1 MWAPETR
8 SESWR
13 SLITTSPSEMSFA
26 SIRAIVMRC
35 RGCLR
40 FRSCPIVGED
50 GQSIW
55 LDGSPNPIHDVA
67 AAESAVAWMAVSEL
81 APQPV
86 SFYAAVFFLVN
97 ATYILLIWEL
107 LDCSPVDD
115 VPPKVRTI
123 MRVRSTATLC
133 LFGVAAVVALK
144 FPLVGLG
151 ICVCCLVVYLKPEA
165 PGGEARRAMWHCT
178 RCSAPNASRPGAA
191 IGPMRG
197 IL

>member
-55 LDGSPNPIHDVA
+55 LDGSPNPIHDAA

-97 ATYILLIWEL
+97 ATYILLIREL
-107 LDCSPVDD
+107 IDCSPLDD
-115 VPPKVRTI
+115 LPVKVRTSMTI
-123 MRVRSTATLC
+123 AERWMESPDGRFGLALARAD
-133 LFGVAAVVALK
+133 GVANRDR
-144 FPLVGLG
+144 P
-151 ICVCCLVVYLKPEA
+151 PA
-165 PGGEARRAMWHCT
+165 PV
-178 RCSAPNASRPGAA
+178 S
-191 IGPMRG
+191 
-197 IL
+197 